1 MSLGRTEV
9 FRTGSGLASAQP
21 ELWVASW
28 EDRLRDCPLV
38 LALPELAE
46 SLLGE
51 KLRSLYGNGGG
62 VPFDPV
68 SLFCVWLYGYLEGE
82 RSSRRLERLCKYD
95 IRYEYLS
102 RSCNPDYS
110 TLCRFR
116 KRLSSILDSLFLEVV
131 EACSEVGLVSCK
143 TVAIDG
149 TKIMARKTQ
158 WRKALDESE
167 RSDEFESEAKTM
179 LTTHGEYLIG
189 YNVQAVADT
198 ENSIVVGYVAT
209 NTVNDQKQLPVVLN
223 ATKRLSG
230 MHPETAVMDKGY
242 DSGDNATSAAQ
253 NGVTAI
259 IPPIKRGKRPFSK
272 DEHGVLR
279 CLAGHEPTR
288 STWIGREQVYD
299 HFRVSKCA
307 NCELR
312 EPCGAT
318 RKQRAMKVKVGTD
331 VKDKADANALA
342 QTTEGQELLRLRGP
356 TIERRFAFLKRE
368 QGLRRFLLTGLAG
381 AELESG
387 LAFIAQNMKTLM
399 RAILSFIFAIFK
411 QMNAQKPKTNHAC
424 PCKI

>member
-1 MSLGRTEV
+1 MRKGRTDV
-9 FRTGSGLASAQP
+9 FRTGSGLASSQP

-28 EDRLRDCPLV
+28 EDRLGDCPLV
-38 LALPELAE
+38 LALPELVE
-46 SLLGE
+46 SLLGD

-82 RSSRRLERLCKYD
+82 RSSRKLERLCRYD

-149 TKIMARKTQ
+149 TKIMAKKTQ

-167 RSDEFESEAKTM
+167 RSDEFESEAQTM

-198 ENSIVVGYVAT
+198 ENSIVVGYIAT
-209 NTVNDQKQLPVVLN
+209 NSANDQKQLPKVLE
-223 ATKRLSG
+223 ATMKLSG
-230 MHPETAVMDKGY
+230 MLPETAVMDKGY
-242 DSGDNATSAAQ
+242 DSGENATSAVQ
-253 NGVTAI
+253 HGVTAI
-259 IPPIKRGKRPFSK
+259 IPPIKRGKRPFAN

-288 STWIGREQVYD
+288 SIWVGREVVYD

-318 RKQRAMKVKVGTD
+318 RKQRAMKVKIGTD
-331 VKDKADANALA
+331 VKDKADANAMA
-342 QTTEGQELLRLRGP
+342 QTPEGQELLRLRGP

-368 QGLRRFLLTGLAG
+368 QGLTRFLLTGLAG
-381 AELESG
+381 ANLESG
-387 LAFIAQNMKTLM
+387 ISFLAQNLRTLL
-399 RAILSFIFAIFK
+399 RAILSFSFAILG
-411 QMNAQKPKTNHAC
+411 QINVQISIRHHAFQRVN
-424 PCKI
+424 